1 MKYLLRKIF
10 FLLLAAWAAL
20 TLNFFLPRLMPGD
33 PASIMVAKYR
43 GMLTPEAV
51 DALKISFG
59 IETDK
64 HIVVQYVD
72 YLVDIAK
79 GDFGLSVVYFPQ
91 PVSRIMSKTIP
102 WTVGL
107 VGISTII
114 AFVSGI
120 FIGIKTGWNRNAFLS
135 DSIVPISLF
144 LNAMPYFW
152 FAMLILYLFSF
163 VLGWFP
169 LGGAYEPF
177 GVKNSMEHYI
187 SILKHAFLP
196 ALTIIITSL
205 GGWVLTMRNS
215 MINVLAE
222 NYVLFAYARGLKDK
236 KIKNTYVARN
246 AILPSFTG
254 FAMAM
259 GFVIGGSIMTEIV
272 FSYPGV
278 GYTLYQAVIGLDY
291 PLMQALFLFISIA
304 VLIAN
309 FIADFFYLILDPRVR
324 FNGE

>member
-51 DALKISFG
+51 DALKLSFG

-91 PVSRIMSKTIP
+91 PVSKIMSKTIP

-120 FIGIKTGWNRNAFLS
+120 FIGINTGWNRN
-135 DSIVPISLF
+135 
-144 LNAMPYFW
+144 
-152 FAMLILYLFSF
+152 
-163 VLGWFP
+163 
-169 LGGAYEPF
+169 
-177 GVKNSMEHYI
+177 
-187 SILKHAFLP
+187 
-196 ALTIIITSL
+196 
-205 GGWVLTMRNS
+205 
-215 MINVLAE
+215 
-222 NYVLFAYARGLKDK
+222 
-236 KIKNTYVARN
+236 
-246 AILPSFTG
+246 
-254 FAMAM
+254 
-259 GFVIGGSIMTEIV
+259 
-272 FSYPGV
+272 
-278 GYTLYQAVIGLDY
+278 
-291 PLMQALFLFISIA
+291 
-304 VLIAN
+304 
-309 FIADFFYLILDPRVR
+309 
-324 FNGE
+324 